1 MENDPKPIDLSII
14 FLQLRYL
21 SFLFMKLI
29 VTQKK
34 IPENHCSKWDP
45 VSVYEIKTYTGRCIA
60 MGILKLTSLRDY
72 WQQKRS
78 FFVVHSSGK
87 ALSPVQYKQ
96 IHYPLHSCN
105 EEGPVP
111 KYKPGHDPL
120 YKIRQL
126 LNLVILKFESL
137 YVPNHNTCI
146 EKNHGTIQ
154 RSFEGLFHQSE
165 LHLTSKHGYFQSQN
179 QDLCMVFH

>member
-45 VSVYEIKTYTGRCIA
+45 VSVYEIKTYTGPCIA

-126 LNLVILKFESL
+126 LNLVILKFEFL
-137 YVPNHNTCI
+137 YVPNHNICI
-146 EKNHGTIQ
+146 RGGMLGTEFDETLGKVAIPGVMNIKA
-154 RSFEGLFHQSE
+154 RILI
-165 LHLTSKHGYFQSQN
+165 
-179 QDLCMVFH
+179 